1 MTKLKDNISAEEHK
15 KFQEERQRP
24 FRLEIADVGNDT
36 FSIKSPILLS
46 KEKYQLLQKICD
58 ITGEHLREYVKDALL
73 QKVQVDLE
81 CPTQM
86 GQAVCKTLLE
96 QWDTK

>member
-1 MTKLKDNISAEEHK
+1 MRKLKDNISPEEHK
-15 KFQEERQRP
+15 KFEEERQRP

-46 KEKYQLLQKICD
+46 KEKYELLQKICD
-58 ITGEHLREYVKDALL
+58 ITGEHIQEYIKDALL

-81 CPTQM
+81 SPSEF
-86 GQAVCKTLLE
+86 GQAVCKILLE
-96 QWDTK
+96 QWNPK